1 MKSVSLCIAFIGL
14 SLMSTAQTAEDIIA
28 KYIQNLGGVEKLN
41 SITSLE
47 MKAKVDYGGMSIPV
61 DMITL
66 RDGRTV
72 TKITFQGQEMIQGAF
87 DGTTSWGTNFMTMKP
102 EKEDAEASENIKRNA
117 GLDFITPMLDY
128 KTKGYSVEL
137 LPNETMEGVECYK
150 LKVTKKPQ
158 LVEGKDVPNVEFYY
172 FDKENNVPIVVEAEI
187 PSGQMKGQISQTVFS
202 DYQEVDGIYF
212 PFSMTS
218 KIKDGQG
225 QTIVFDSIE
234 LNKKYDDAIFKF
246 PGE

>member
-1 MKSVSLCIAFIGL
+1 MKFVSLCIAFIGW
-14 SLMSTAQTAEDIIA
+14 SFISTAQTAEEIIE
-28 KYIQNLGGVEKLN
+28 KYLQNLGGSEKLN
-41 SITSLE
+41 SINSLE
-47 MKAKVDYGGMSIPV
+47 MKAKVDYGGMTIPI

-72 TKITFQGQEMIQGAF
+72 TKINFQGQEMIQGAF

-102 EKEDAEASENIKRNA
+102 EKNDAETTENVKRTA
-117 GLDFITPMLDY
+117 GTDFMTPMLDY
-128 KTKGYSVEL
+128 KKKGYSVEM
-137 LPNETMEGVECYK
+137 LPNETIEGVECFK

-158 LVEGKDVPNVEFYY
+158 MLEGKEVPNIEFYY
-172 FDKENNVPIVVEAEI
+172 FDKENYVPIVVEAEI

-212 PFSMTS
+212 AFSMTQ

-234 LNKKYDDAIFKF
+234 LNKKYEDSIFKF

>member
-1 MKSVSLCIAFIGL
+1 MKFVSLCIALIGWSFI
-14 SLMSTAQTAEDIIA
+14 SKAQTAEEIIE
-28 KYIQNLGGVEKLN
+28 KYLQNLGGLEKLN
-41 SITSLE
+41 SINSLE
-47 MKAKVDYGGMSIPV
+47 MKAKVDYGGMTIPV
-61 DMITL
+61 DMIIL

-72 TKITFQGQEMIQGAF
+72 TKINFQGQEMIQGAF

-102 EKEDAEASENIKRNA
+102 EKNDAETTENVKRTA
-117 GLDFITPMLDY
+117 GTDFMTPMLDY
-128 KTKGYSVEL
+128 KTKGYSLEM
-137 LPNETMEGVECYK
+137 LPNETIEGVECFK

-158 LVEGKDVPNVEFYY
+158 MVEGKDVPNIEFYY
-172 FDKENNVPIVVEAEI
+172 FDKENYVPIVVEAEI

-202 DYQEVDGIYF
+202 DYQEVDGVYF
-212 PFSMTS
+212 AFSMTQ

-234 LNKKYDDAIFKF
+234 LNKKYDDSIFKF

>member
-1 MKSVSLCIAFIGL
+1 MKFVSLCIAFIGW
-14 SLMSTAQTAEDIIA
+14 SFISKAQTAEEIIE
-28 KYIQNLGGVEKLN
+28 KYIQNLGGSEKLN
-41 SITSLE
+41 SINSLE
-47 MKAKVDYGGMSIPV
+47 MKAKVDYGGMTIPI
-61 DMITL
+61 DMIIL

-72 TKITFQGQEMIQGAF
+72 TKINFQGQEMVQGAF

-102 EKEDAEASENIKRNA
+102 EKNDAETTENVKRTA
-117 GLDFITPMLDY
+117 GTDFMSPMLDY
-128 KTKGYSVEL
+128 KTKGYSVEM
-137 LPNETMEGVECYK
+137 LPNETIEGVECFK

-158 LVEGKDVPNVEFYY
+158 MVEGKDVPNIEFYY
-172 FDKENNVPIVVEAEI
+172 FDKENYVPIVVEAEI

-212 PFSMTS
+212 AFSMTQ

-234 LNKKYDDAIFKF
+234 LNKKYEDSIFKF